1 MRKVG
6 LHIRLEKNIADVAE
20 KAHRLNIPYFQCF
33 FILQKINQFIQ
44 PTDEECEYFK
54 KHWRPQ
60 FTYLYAHATYWVNLA
75 AARAPRSLHII
86 KHELHLAQRFGF
98 THLILHP
105 GSATGSKNKK
115 QGIDHLAKALNKA
128 CLEAG
133 DVIITLEN
141 IAHAKLS
148 IGGEPEDF
156 KVLLEKLDKP
166 EKFAFCIDTA
176 HAYSYGYNLANDQ
189 HQDAFIALL
198 KDAIGLESIA
208 VIHLN
213 DTKDVLGSKVD
224 RHIAP
229 GQGNIG
235 IAALQRF
242 INHEAFKKVPLI
254 VELPAMPEE
263 QEKEILAQIQTW

>member
-1 MRKVG
+1 MRNVG
-6 LHIRLEKNIADVAE
+6 LHIRLEKGIAEVAE
-20 KAHRLNIPYFQCF
+20 KADRLNIPFFQCF
-33 FILQKINQFIQ
+33 FIMQKVNQFIQ
-44 PTDEECEYFK
+44 PTDEEIDYFIQ
-54 KHWRPQ
+54 HWRPK
-60 FTYLYAHATYWVNLA
+60 FTTLYAHATYWVNLA

-105 GSATGSKNKK
+105 GSATGSKNKR

-133 DVIITLEN
+133 NVIITLEN

-156 KVLLEKLDKP
+156 RLLMEKIDKP
-166 EKFAFCIDTA
+166 EQIAFCIDTA
-176 HAYSYGYNLANDQ
+176 HAYSYGYNLVNEQ
-189 HQDAFIALL
+189 QQDAFIALL
-198 KDAIGLESIA
+198 EQAIGLSSIA

-213 DTKDVLGSKVD
+213 DTKDALGSRVD
-224 RHIAP
+224 RHIAA

-235 IAALQRF
+235 QAALKRF
-242 INHEAFKKVPLI
+242 INHSAFKKTPIIL
-254 VELPAMPEE
+254 EMPALPEE
-263 QEKEILAQIQTW
+263 DEKIILAQVQTW